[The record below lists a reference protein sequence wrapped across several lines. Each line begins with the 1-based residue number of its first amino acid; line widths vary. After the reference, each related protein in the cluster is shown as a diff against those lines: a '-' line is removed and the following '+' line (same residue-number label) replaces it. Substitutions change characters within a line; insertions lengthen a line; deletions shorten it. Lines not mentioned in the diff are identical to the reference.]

1 MRILSGRSLR
11 LDQEEEMS
19 GMADRP
25 ILRRRQWLLTRDF
38 SLVWWSQV
46 LSQVADGVS
55 KLALL
60 WFVYSITGSALK
72 TTIIGLLQT
81 LPPIVL
87 GPVIGVVVD
96 RLPKKAILIC
106 SDVAR
111 ALLIGLIPCWV
122 SAESFTVQSL
132 YVLTFLYGIATA
144 MFIPTLSSSVPLMV
158 GQKQLTAANALL
170 QSTTSL
176 GIIIGPLISGLG
188 IAFSG
193 SQDVLC
199 INAVTYLASAAF
211 LFPLRLSSGMTTSPR
226 ENRRTTAI
234 EDLFDGI
241 RYTLISRRTILLL
254 IILASLYT
262 FGSGAFTTLFPVFGK
277 NLLSLGPAEVGYLW
291 SWLGVGLLLVS
302 LCLVRFTEW
311 DLRRRVSVIA
321 WSSAVGGLA
330 LCGLVWTSNITVAT
344 LLVMVIGMGLGT
356 WTPIAWGIIQEISP
370 SHMVGRVMALYTAI
384 ATATSMA
391 GMTFFGWLIEV
402 SGESMS
408 LIGIGAVL
416 LALAM
421 SSLWFRRR
429 VAEEHLSGESRLL
442 PSARHQ

>member
-1 MRILSGRSLR
+1 M
-11 LDQEEEMS
+11 DQEEETS
-19 GMADRP
+19 RMAEFP
-25 ILRRRQWLLTRDF
+25 IVRRRQWLLTRDF

-46 LSQVADGVS
+46 LSQVADGIS

-60 WFVYSITGSALK
+60 WFVYSLTGSAFK

-106 SDVAR
+106 SDLAR

-122 SAESFTVQSL
+122 SVESFTVQSL

-158 GQKQLTAANALL
+158 KKGQLTAANALL
-170 QSTTSL
+170 QGTTSL
-176 GIIIGPLISGLG
+176 GIIIGPVISGLG

-199 INAVTYLASAAF
+199 INAVTYLVSAAF
-211 LFPLRLSSGMTTSPR
+211 LFPLRLSAGMTMSLP
-226 ENRRTTAI
+226 ESRRTTAI
-234 EDLFDGI
+234 EDLLEGI

-277 NLLSLGPAEVGYLW
+277 KLLSLGPVEVGYLW
-291 SWLGVGLLLVS
+291 SWLGVGLLVVS
-302 LCLVRFTEW
+302 LSLVRLTEW
-311 DLRRRVSVIA
+311 DLRRRVSVITL
-321 WSSAVGGLA
+321 SSAVGGLA
-330 LCGLVWTSNITVAT
+330 LCGLVWASNITVAT
-344 LLVMVIGMGLGT
+344 LLVMLIGIGFGT

-370 SHMVGRVMALYTAI
+370 AHMVGRVMALYTAI

-402 SGESMS
+402 SNESVS
-408 LIGIGAVL
+408 LLGIGMVL
-416 LALAM
+416 LVLAT
-421 SSLWFRRR
+421 SSIWFRRR
-429 VAEEHLSGESRLL
+429 MVGDQL
-442 PSARHQ
+442 PAG

>member
-1 MRILSGRSLR
+1 MRETAGIRPLLGRSLTM
-11 LDQEEEMS
+11 DQEGETS
-19 GMADRP
+19 RMAERS

-106 SDVAR
+106 SDLTR

-122 SAESFTVQSL
+122 SVESFTVQSL

-158 GQKQLTAANALL
+158 KKEQLTAANALL
-170 QSTTSL
+170 QGTTSL
-176 GIIIGPLISGLG
+176 GIIIGPVISGLG
-188 IAFSG
+188 IAVSG

-211 LFPLRLSSGMTTSPR
+211 LFPLRLSAGMTTSPP
-226 ENRRTTAI
+226 ESRRTTAI
-234 EDLFDGI
+234 EDLFEGI

-277 NLLSLGPAEVGYLW
+277 KLLSLGPVEVGYLW
-291 SWLGVGLLLVS
+291 SWLGVGLLVVS
-302 LCLVRFTEW
+302 LCLVRLTEW
-311 DLRRRVSVIA
+311 DLRRRVSVITL
-321 WSSAVGGLA
+321 SSAVGGLA
-330 LCGLVWTSNITVAT
+330 LCGLVWASNITVAT
-344 LLVMVIGMGLGT
+344 LLVMLIGMGLGA

-370 SHMVGRVMALYTAI
+370 AHMVGRVMALYTAI

-402 SGESMS
+402 SSESTS
-408 LIGIGAVL
+408 LVGIGAVL
-416 LALAM
+416 LALAT
-421 SSLWFRRR
+421 SSIWFRRR
-429 VAEEHLSGESRLL
+429 VAGEQVSVG
-442 PSARHQ
+442 

>member
-1 MRILSGRSLR
+1 
-11 LDQEEEMS
+11 
-19 GMADRP
+19 MAELG
-25 ILRRRQWLLTRDF
+25 IVRRRQWLLTRDF
-38 SLVWWSQV
+38 GLVWWSQV

-72 TTIIGLLQT
+72 TTVIGLLQT
-81 LPPIVL
+81 LPPILL

-106 SDVAR
+106 SDLAR

-122 SAESFTVQSL
+122 SVESFTVQSL

-144 MFIPTLSSSVPLMV
+144 MFVPTLSSSVPLMV
-158 GQKQLTAANALL
+158 KKEQLTAANALL

-176 GIIIGPLISGLG
+176 GIIIGPVISGLG

-211 LFPLRLSSGMTTSPR
+211 LFPLRLSAGMTSSLP
-226 ENRRTTAI
+226 ESRRTTAF
-234 EDLFDGI
+234 EDLLEGI
-241 RYTLISRRTILLL
+241 RYTLLSRRTILLL

-277 NLLSLGPAEVGYLW
+277 KLLSLGPVEVGYLW
-291 SWLGVGLLLVS
+291 SWLGVGLLAMS
-302 LCLVRFTEW
+302 LSLVRLTEW
-311 DLRRRVSVIA
+311 DLPRRVAVITL
-321 WSSAVGGLA
+321 SSAVGGLA
-330 LCGLVWTSNITVAT
+330 LCGLVWASNIMVAT
-344 LLVMVIGMGLGT
+344 MLVMLIGMGFGT
-356 WTPIAWGIIQEISP
+356 WTPIAWGIIQEIAP
-370 SHMVGRVMALYTAI
+370 AHMVGRVMALYTAI

-391 GMTFFGWLIEV
+391 GMSFFGWLIEI
-402 SGESMS
+402 SNESVS
-408 LIGIGAVL
+408 LIGIGIVL
-416 LALAM
+416 LALAT
-421 SSLWFRRR
+421 STAWFGHR
-429 VAEEHLSGESRLL
+429 VAGEKFL
-442 PSARHQ
+442 AG

>member
-1 MRILSGRSLR
+1 M
-11 LDQEEEMS
+11 DQEEEMS
-19 GMADRP
+19 RMTERL
-25 ILRRRQWLLTRDF
+25 ILSSRQWLLTRDF
-38 SLVWWSQV
+38 ALVWCSQV

-60 WFVYSITGSALK
+60 WFVYSITGSALE
-72 TTIIGLLQT
+72 TTVIGLLQT

-96 RLPKKAILIC
+96 RLPKKAILIF
-106 SDVAR
+106 SDLAR
-111 ALLIGLIPCWV
+111 ALLIGLVPCWV
-122 SAESFTVQSL
+122 SVESFTVQSL
-132 YVLTFLYGIATA
+132 YVLTFLNGIATA

-158 GQKQLTAANALL
+158 KKEQLTAANALL
-170 QSTTSL
+170 QGTTSL
-176 GIIIGPLISGLG
+176 GIIIGPVISGLG

-211 LFPLRLSSGMTTSPR
+211 LFPLRLSAGMTKFPPAR
-226 ENRRTTAI
+226 RRTTAI

-241 RYTLISRRTILLL
+241 RYTLMSRQTILPL

-262 FGSGAFTTLFPVFGK
+262 FASGAFTTLFPVFGK
-277 NLLSLGPAEVGYLW
+277 RLLSLGPVEVGYLW

-302 LCLVRFTEW
+302 LCLVRLTEW
-311 DLRRRVSVIA
+311 DLRRRVSVITL
-321 WSSAVGGLA
+321 SSAVGGLA
-330 LCGLVWTSNITVAT
+330 LCGLVWASNITVAT
-344 LLVMVIGMGLGT
+344 LLVLLIGMGLGA

-370 SHMVGRVMALYTAI
+370 AHMVGRVMALYTAI

-402 SGESMS
+402 SSESAS
-408 LIGIGAVL
+408 LVGIGAVL
-416 LALAM
+416 LALAT
-421 SSLWFRRR
+421 SSVWLRRR
-429 VAEEHLSGESRLL
+429 VLGENLSVGVGL
-442 PSARHQ
+442 

>member
-1 MRILSGRSLR
+1 
-11 LDQEEEMS
+11 
-19 GMADRP
+19 MAERP

-38 SLVWWSQV
+38 GLVWWSQV

-72 TTIIGLLQT
+72 TTVIGLLQT

-106 SDVAR
+106 SDLTR
-111 ALLIGLIPCWV
+111 ALMIGLIPCWV
-122 SAESFTVQSL
+122 SVESFTVQSL

-158 GQKQLTAANALL
+158 EKEQLTAANALL
-170 QSTTSL
+170 QGTTSL
-176 GIIIGPLISGLG
+176 GIIIGPVISGLG

-199 INAVTYLASAAF
+199 INAATYVASAAF
-211 LFPLRLSSGMTTSPR
+211 LFPLRLSAGMTMSPPTSH
-226 ENRRTTAI
+226 RTTAI
-234 EDLFDGI
+234 EDLLDGV
-241 RYTLISRRTILLL
+241 RYTLMSRRAILAL
-254 IILASLYT
+254 IMLASLYT

-277 NLLSLGPAEVGYLW
+277 KLLSLGPVEVGYLW

-302 LCLVRFTEW
+302 LCLVRLTEW
-311 DLRRRVSVIA
+311 DLRRRVSVITL
-321 WSSAVGGLA
+321 SSAVGGLA
-330 LCGLVWTSNITVAT
+330 LCGLVWASNITVAT
-344 LLVMVIGMGLGT
+344 LLVMLIGMGLGT

-370 SHMVGRVMALYTAI
+370 AHMVGRVMALYTAI

-402 SGESMS
+402 SSVSAS
-408 LIGIGAVL
+408 LVGIGAVL
-416 LALAM
+416 FALAT

-429 VAEEHLSGESRLL
+429 IVGEHLSGGT
-442 PSARHQ
+442 

>member
-1 MRILSGRSLR
+1 M
-11 LDQEEEMS
+11 DQEDDTSPMVERS
-19 GMADRP
+19 R
-25 ILRRRQWLLTRDF
+25 LRRKPWLLTRDF
-38 SLVWWSQV
+38 RLVWWSQV

-87 GPVIGVVVD
+87 GPVIGVMVD
-96 RLPKKAILIC
+96 RWPKKAILIC
-106 SDVAR
+106 SDLAR

-122 SAESFTVQSL
+122 STESFTIQSL

-158 GQKQLTAANALL
+158 KKEQLTAANALL
-170 QSTTSL
+170 QGTTSL
-176 GIIIGPLISGLG
+176 GIIIGPVISGLG

-211 LFPLRLSSGMTTSPR
+211 LFPLRLSVGMTTSPPESR
-226 ENRRTTAI
+226 KTTAI
-234 EDLFDGI
+234 EDLLDGI
-241 RYTLISRRTILLL
+241 RYTLLSRRTIFIL
-254 IILASLYT
+254 IMLASLYT

-277 NLLSLGPAEVGYLW
+277 KLLSLGPAEVGYLW
-291 SWLGVGLLLVS
+291 SWLGVGFLLVS

-311 DLRRRVSVIA
+311 DLRHRVSVIT
-321 WSSAVGGLA
+321 WSNAIGGVA
-330 LCGLVWTSNITVAT
+330 LCGLVWTSDITVAT
-344 LLVMVIGMGLGT
+344 VLVVLVGVGLGT

-370 SHMVGRVMALYTAI
+370 ARMVGRVMALYTAI

-391 GMTFFGWLIEV
+391 GMTFFGWLIDV
-402 SGESMS
+402 SNESVS
-408 LIGIGAVL
+408 LVGIGAVL
-416 LALAM
+416 LVLAT
-421 SSLWFRRR
+421 SSLWLRRH
-429 VAEEHLSGESRLL
+429 VSGEPLSIG
-442 PSARHQ
+442 

>member
-1 MRILSGRSLR
+1 MPR
-11 LDQEEEMS
+11 LAEY
-19 GMADRP
+19 P

-72 TTIIGLLQT
+72 TTVIGLLQT

-106 SDVAR
+106 SDLTR

-122 SAESFTVQSL
+122 SVESFTIEAL
-132 YVLTFLYGIATA
+132 YLLTFLYGIATA
-144 MFIPTLSSSVPLMV
+144 MFVPTLSSSVPLMV
-158 GQKQLTAANALL
+158 EKEQLTAANALL
-170 QSTTSL
+170 QGTTSL
-176 GIIIGPLISGLG
+176 GIIIGPVISGLG

-199 INAVTYLASAAF
+199 INAVTYVASAVF
-211 LFPLRLSSGMTTSPR
+211 LFPLRLSAGLTTPPPES
-226 ENRRTTAI
+226 RRTTAI

-241 RYTLISRRTILLL
+241 RYTLIARRTILML
-254 IILASLYT
+254 IMLASLYT

-277 NLLSLGPAEVGYLW
+277 KLLSLGPVEVGYLW

-302 LCLVRFTEW
+302 LCLVRLSEW
-311 DLRRRVSVIA
+311 ELRRRVSVIA

-330 LCGLVWTSNITVAT
+330 LCGLVWTSNIMVAT
-344 LLVMVIGMGLGT
+344 LLVMLIGMGLGT

-370 SHMVGRVMALYTAI
+370 AHMVGRVMALYTAI

-402 SGESMS
+402 SSESAS

-421 SSLWFRRR
+421 CSLWFRRF
-429 VAEEHLSGESRLL
+429 VACEHLSVG
-442 PSARHQ
+442 